1 MKKIYKRILSLGLAV
16 GVIFSLQEGVHICA
30 QENIQA
36 TESIF
41 ADYNDGNKGKTDT
54 EDQITETEAEENTER
69 TTEETENRKNTE
81 WATRETETG
90 KNTEQTTEET
100 ETGKNTEQAT
110 ETETGEIMDDDDTE
124 EAEESVWIMYNNTE
138 EPEESEGQEEP
149 ELDEGFHQDGSI
161 AINETNFPDNEFR
174 KKIKKYDTNKD
185 GLLADSEN
193 RKITKL
199 EFEKKIQTEGI
210 EYLRYLKKIVLTDG
224 ICSVMN
230 SSSLEEIEISD
241 AYKVDHLRVASFS
254 GCTAL
259 KSLSIDAGID
269 LDAGIDFTGCQKL
282 ETLTIK
288 EYMGAALDLSPCIA
302 LKELDIED
310 LYGNDISSSVKLDLS
325 SQQNL
330 LELTFHA
337 EKLSDDFVLPKSVQ
351 KAEIG
356 KISSGKLDLSGYTN
370 LKELTVAGSLENLQ
384 LKGCTQLENLDV
396 NQTRLKTLN
405 LAGCSGLPELETLCQ
420 YDLKNADFSGCA
432 GLKKL
437 NIDGGNLKQL
447 NLQGCSSLKELKL
460 NAGKLTDLK
469 LPEKIQ
475 EINFGDIGLTNLD
488 LSSCKQI
495 KYVSFREKAPKLKK
509 ITCVNTSLVMIDIN
523 SKLDKLKELDLS
535 NNKELKEIALGY
547 YGLGYYSDATAPNIE
562 KIDASSCKNL
572 KTFICHKVPK
582 LKTVNLTGCSNLTE
596 LDVAYTGVGSIDI
609 SKFKKL
615 VTYRCAGNNLTKL
628 DVTKNKKLDTLD
640 CQKNRLKYLDLR
652 KSTRLTNIELNDNEL
667 TSFDISNIPGLGWY
681 KFDNQYYTVAKGKK
695 IDLAK
700 LPGFNMAKIGKVT
713 GGTRSDGGYGSVITL
728 TDTKTNIVT
737 YEYDVQTGWYQT
749 FHIKFENP
757 NNLVSIKKAKCTLK
771 KNTYIYDGKAKK
783 PSVTVTLKG
792 KKLKQGT
799 DYTVKYKNNKKSGIA
814 TVLISGKGAYIGTVT
829 KTFKILPKQT
839 SFIKKIS
846 GNTGEIDLSWKKAD
860 SATGYEIRYS
870 TDSKMKKNVQ
880 KKVITQNKTI
890 TLKIKKLKNNAVYY
904 VQIRTYKLADGK
916 KIYSTWSKTDQIK
929 L

>member
-36 TESIF
+36 TEGIF
-41 ADYNDGNKGKTDT
+41 ADYNDGNKEKTDT
-54 EDQITETEAEENTER
+54 EDQITGAEAEENTER

-81 WATRETETG
+81 RATRETETG

-100 ETGKNTEQAT
+100 ENGKNTEQAT

-124 EAEESVWIMYNNTE
+124 EAEESVWMVYDGTE
-138 EPEESEGQEEP
+138 EPEEPDEP

-199 EFEKKIQTEGI
+199 EFEEKIQTEGI
-210 EYLRYLKKIVLTDG
+210 EYLSYLKKIVLTDG

-302 LKELDIED
+302 LKKLDIEN
-310 LYGNDISSSVKLDLS
+310 LYGKDRSSIAKLDLN
-325 SQQNL
+325 SQQKI
-330 LELTFHA
+330 LELSLKA
-337 EKLSDDFVLPKSVQ
+337 VKLSDDFVLPKSVQ
-351 KAEIG
+351 KVHVEG
-356 KISSGKLDLSGYTN
+356 ISSKKLDLSNYKN
-370 LKELTVAGSLENLQ
+370 LKEFSVEGSTENLQ
-384 LKGCTQLENLDV
+384 LNGCANLEKLDIEDYY
-396 NQTRLKTLN
+396 LKTLD
-405 LAGCSGLPELETLCQ
+405 LSGCSELTEFDTLDQ
-420 YDLKNADFSGCA
+420 DDLKNIDFTGCKGLKKLRVSSG

-437 NIDGGNLKQL
+437 N
-447 NLQGCSSLKELKL
+447 LQECSKLKELEV
-460 NAGKLTDLK
+460 NAGKLNDLK

-475 EINFGDIGLTNLD
+475 KITFENLLLTSLD
-488 LSSCKQI
+488 LS
-495 KYVSFREKAPKLKK
+495 KYNKLEEVYFEGEAPKLEK
-509 ITCVNTSLVMIDIN
+509 IKCVNTSLKIFDVDRFE
-523 SKLDKLKELDLS
+523 KLEKLRELDLS

-547 YGLGYYSDATAPNIE
+547 YGFGYYSDATAPNIE
-562 KIDASSCKNL
+562 KINASSCKNL

-814 TVLISGKGAYIGTVT
+814 TVLISGKGVYIGTVT

-846 GNTGEIDLSWKKAD
+846 GNAGEIDLSWKKAD

-880 KKVITQNKTI
+880 KKVITKNKTT

-904 VQIRTYKLADGK
+904 AQIRTYKLADGK
-916 KIYSTWSKTDQIK
+916 KIYSAWSKTDQIK

>member
-16 GVIFSLQEGVHICA
+16 GVIFSLQESVHICA
-30 QENIQA
+30 QENTQT

-41 ADYNDGNKGKTDT
+41 ADYGDENGGETDT
-54 EDQITETEAEENTER
+54 AEQITGTGAEENTEQ
-69 TTEETENRKNTE
+69 TTE
-81 WATRETETG
+81 ETETG

-100 ETGKNTEQAT
+100 ETGKNTEQTT

-124 EAEESVWIMYNNTE
+124 EAEESVWMVYDGTE
-138 EPEESEGQEEP
+138 EPEKPDEP

-199 EFEKKIQTEGI
+199 EFEEKIQTEGI

-224 ICSVMN
+224 ICSIMN

-302 LKELDIED
+302 LKKLDIEN
-310 LYGNDISSSVKLDLS
+310 LYGKDRSSIAKLDLN
-325 SQQNL
+325 SQQKI
-330 LELTFHA
+330 LELSLKA
-337 EKLSDDFVLPKSVQ
+337 VKLSEDFVLPKSVQ
-351 KAEIG
+351 KVHVEG
-356 KISSGKLDLSGYTN
+356 VSSKKLDLSNYKN
-370 LKELTVAGSLENLQ
+370 LKEFSVEGSTENLQ
-384 LKGCTQLENLDV
+384 LNGCANLEKLDIEDYY
-396 NQTRLKTLN
+396 LKTLN
-405 LAGCSGLPELETLCQ
+405 LSGCSELTEFDTLDQ
-420 YDLKNADFSGCA
+420 DNLKNIDFTGCKGLKKLRISSG

-437 NIDGGNLKQL
+437 N
-447 NLQGCSSLKELKL
+447 LQECSKLKELEV

-475 EINFGDIGLTNLD
+475 KITFENLLLTSLD
-488 LSSCKQI
+488 LS
-495 KYVSFREKAPKLKK
+495 KYNKLEEVYFEGEAPKLVK
-509 ITCVNTSLVMIDIN
+509 IKCVNTSLKIFDVDRFE
-523 SKLDKLKELDLS
+523 KLEKLRELDLS
-535 NNKELKEIALGY
+535 NNKYLKEAEFAAYGY
-547 YGLGYYSDATAPNIE
+547 GTYVDPVIPNIE
-562 KIDASSCKNL
+562 RINLSGCKSL
-572 KTFICHKVPK
+572 KTFACHKAPK
-582 LKTVNLTGCSNLTE
+582 LKTVNLTGCVNITE
-596 LDVAYTGVGSIDI
+596 LDVAYTGVGSVDI
-609 SKFKKL
+609 SKYKKL

-628 DVTKNKKLDTLD
+628 DVTKNKKLRTLD

-652 KSTRLTNIELNDNEL
+652 KSTNLTNIELNDNEL
-667 TSFDISNIPGLGWY
+667 TSFDISNISGLGWY
-681 KFDNQYYTVAKGKK
+681 KFDNQYYTIAKGKK

-700 LPGFNMAKIGKVT
+700 LPGFDMSKIGKVT
-713 GGTRSDGGYGSVITL
+713 GGTRSDGGYGSVVTL
-728 TDTKTNIVT
+728 TDKKTNTVS
-737 YEYDVQTGWYQT
+737 YEYDVQNGWYQT

-757 NNLVSIKKAKCTLK
+757 DNLASIKKVKCTLN
-771 KNTYIYDGKAKK
+771 KNTYTYDGKAKK
-783 PSVTVTLKG
+783 PAVTVTLKG

-814 TVLISGKGAYIGTVT
+814 TVIVSGKGAYIGTVT
-829 KTFKILPKQT
+829 KTFKILPKKT
-839 SFIKKIS
+839 SFTKS
-846 GNTGEIDLSWKKAD
+846 VSVNAGEIELSWEKAD

-880 KKVITQNKTI
+880 KKVITKNKNT

-916 KIYSTWSKTDQIK
+916 KVYSAWSKVDQIK